1 MNQSDA
7 PEQLAS
13 VFASLSRE
21 PDLTADNL
29 YAHDATDRLILEV
42 ASPSLAQSGPGDVVT
57 IGDRHG
63 ALTLGALTLGAQ
75 SVRVHQDPLLSE
87 RALAANAERL
97 GLADAFTN
105 HDLDEALLRDAR
117 LVLVQLPRSLDALR
131 EIADA
136 IARWAHPDVRV
147 LAGGRVKHM
156 TLAMNDVFREFFAEV
171 TPGLAKQ
178 KSRVLTVTGARR
190 PDTDPPFPVWGR
202 DPDLSFRLAAYGQT
216 FGGASLDH
224 GTRLLLS
231 TLTRSDLVAGSKS
244 AIGTDPVGG
253 GSLRASGGQDV
264 RQRVVDLGCGNGA
277 IAAAVA
283 LTAPNVQIIAT
294 DQSRAAVKATELT
307 IREAGVE
314 DRVRVIRADG
324 CEGIQDGWADL
335 MLLNPPFHSGAIVHE
350 GVAHRLIRS
359 CARALRPGGEL
370 RVVHNS
376 HLRYRPLIEQVI
388 GQTRQVARDRTFTVV
403 SALRRGR
410 RENAG

>member
-231 TLTRSDLVAGSKS
+231 TIDGAVPG
-244 AIGTDPVGG
+244 GGFFVGG
-253 GSLRASGGQDV
+253 EPKHI
-264 RQRVVDLGCGNGA
+264 VDLGCGNGA

-335 MLLNPPFHSGAIVHE
+335 ILLNPPFHSGAIVHE